1 RGGARLVAA
10 LVVVVTADHRDAD
23 ADDDRGDHRDRA
35 DQQALGVRPAA
46 AAAAVPRL
54 RGVGG
59 GGAAGQRLGGRVVRV
74 RPAVRALLRGGCL
87 LAVLPGADRPYPV
100 DRVRVA
106 VAPGRRLG
114 PVGLTV
120 GVEVAERV
128 VVLGRARAVV
138 AGRHP
143 LVLLGTDRMRYA
155 WSEWRAYPH

>member
-1 RGGARLVAA
+1 PAA
-10 LVVVVTADHRDAD
+10 DRDAD
-23 ADDDRGDHRDRA
+23 ADDGRGDLRDGA
-35 DQQALGVRPAA
+35 VQQALGVGPAA
-46 AAAAVPRL
+46 AAAAVPGR

-59 GGAAGQRLGGRVVRV
+59 GGAAGQRRGGRVVRV
-74 RPAVRALLRGGCL
+74 GPAVRALLRGCLRGGCL

-128 VVLGRARAVV
+128 VVLGRA
-138 AGRHP
+138 
-143 LVLLGTDRMRYA
+143 
-155 WSEWRAYPH
+155 